1 MKRLFTLTV
10 SLLLLLAAL
19 PVVPTSAADCSH
31 VYASDCDGF
40 CDLCGADRWFADE
53 TVAYTDPT
61 VVVDHVAG
69 RRGETVDVKIEL
81 KNNTGI
87 HSGTVRLAYDTQ
99 VLTFVSCE
107 IYPAPYPDDAGYT
120 HNVTEGT
127 LRIRRSCDMWLGIS
141 GEIGGESFATVRFRI
156 NEDAAL
162 GTAALT
168 ILGAGFSDGTH
179 NSVSFATADGGV
191 SVIDAAPHRYDSVY
205 DAVCNLCGA
214 EREAESRPGDAN
226 ADGKLN
232 VRDLG
237 LLQQHLNGWDV
248 DIAENAMDVNGD
260 GNTNTRDLA
269 LLQQYLN
276 GWDIERI

>member
-10 SLLLLLAAL
+10 SALFLLTAL
-19 PVVPTSAADCSH
+19 PAATAYAAACSH
-31 VYASDCDGF
+31 TYASDCDGF
-40 CDLCGADRWFADE
+40 CDLCGANRWLSEEATE
-53 TVAYTDPT
+53 YTAPT
-61 VVVDHVAG
+61 VVVEHAAG
-69 RRGETVDVKIEL
+69 RRGDTVDVKVIL
-81 KNNTGI
+81 KNNPGI
-87 HSGTVRLAYDTQ
+87 HSGTVRLAYDMR

-120 HNVTEGT
+120 HNKTEGT

-141 GEIGGESFATVRFRI
+141 GEIGGESFATIRFRI

-237 LLQQHLNGWDV
+237 LFQQHLNGWDV